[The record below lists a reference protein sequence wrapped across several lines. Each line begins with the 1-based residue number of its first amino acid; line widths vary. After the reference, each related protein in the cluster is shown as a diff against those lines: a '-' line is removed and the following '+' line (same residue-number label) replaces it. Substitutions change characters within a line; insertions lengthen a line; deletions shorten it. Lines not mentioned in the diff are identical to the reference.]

1 MYKQNVLY
9 FYFNGSDDMGINWKE
24 KERKLKEI
32 WRRLVNKEMKENNW
46 IWGYVQRLIQNRVV
60 WRFLV

>member
-1 MYKQNVLY
+1 MYKQNVFN
-9 FYFNGSDDMGINWKE
+9 FYFNGSDDMDINWKE
-24 KERKLKEI
+24 IERKLKEI